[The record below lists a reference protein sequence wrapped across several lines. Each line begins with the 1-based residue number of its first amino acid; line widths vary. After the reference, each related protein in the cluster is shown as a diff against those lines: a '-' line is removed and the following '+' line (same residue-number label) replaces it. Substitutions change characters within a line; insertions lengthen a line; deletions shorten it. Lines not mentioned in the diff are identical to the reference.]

1 MARSTHE
8 VIPDERNDT
17 VVVYV
22 DGEWLPRPDAKIS
35 VFDSAFLVG
44 DGVWEG
50 LRYQKGRFVH
60 LDRHLDRLFASAAG
74 VHLDIGKTRQ
84 ELTGLFQEIIDRN
97 NMETDVHVRMMITRG
112 TKTIP
117 LQDPRL
123 VSGGPTIVI
132 IAEHRKPDPSA
143 TAKGIRLTTSAV
155 RRPPPDSLDQR
166 WNCHSKI
173 HEVVALIEALDS
185 GSDEALM
192 LDTNGNV
199 ATCNSTN
206 FFIVTTNGE
215 LWTSTGEHCLNGLTR
230 ALVIELAGLDGI
242 VCHQRDF
249 SLEQVYAAEEAF
261 VTGTYGGL
269 TPVLAV
275 DGRTIGTGEPGPIT
289 SRLSTARTRALE
301 PVEGS

>member
-8 VIPDERNDT
+8 VIPDERNET

-22 DGEWLPRPDAKIS
+22 DREWLPRPDAKIS

-50 LRYQKGRFVH
+50 LRYHEGRFVH

-84 ELTGLFQEIIDRN
+84 ELTDLFQEIIDRN

-123 VSGGPTIVI
+123 VAGGPTIVI
-132 IAEHRKPDPSA
+132 IAEHRKANPSA
-143 TAKGIRLTTSAV
+143 TATGIKLTTSAV

-173 HEVVALIEALDS
+173 HEVVALIEALEA

-206 FFIVTTNGE
+206 FFIVTDGE
-215 LWTSTGEHCLNGLTR
+215 LWTSTGEYCLNGLTR
-230 ALVIELAGLDGI
+230 GLVLELAADEGI
-242 VCHQRDF
+242 VSYERDF
-249 SLEQVYAAEEAF
+249 SLDDVYGADEAF
-261 VTGTYGGL
+261 VTGTYAGL
-269 TPVLAV
+269 TPVVSV
-275 DGRTIGTGEPGPIT
+275 DERPIGTGEPGPMT
-289 SRLSTARTRALE
+289 ARLSMARTRTFE
-301 PVEGS
+301 PGAGE